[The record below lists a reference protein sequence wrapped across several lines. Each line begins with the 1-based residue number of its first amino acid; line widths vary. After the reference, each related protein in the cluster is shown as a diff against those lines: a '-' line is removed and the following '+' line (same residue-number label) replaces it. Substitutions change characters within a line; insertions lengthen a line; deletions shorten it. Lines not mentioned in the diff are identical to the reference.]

1 MTVWVPSYTER
12 AFNTTDEAEINRI
25 RAYIAKLRAELA
37 RVRSADPVEFW
48 WDEIARYQKAV
59 NTLSAIKPSKRTDDQ
74 VARLERYEKARD
86 NAIQQYRVAREP
98 KRTWID
104 ITPDIV
110 WAQTEFTQAAKTGP
124 GSFSITLKGNHEQ
137 FQGGEEIHFSIDDLR
152 SFGGWVTGVERGF
165 FFEDMASPK
174 TVLVGTDYN
183 ILFDR
188 LAVRNYPAEYTS
200 RDSAM
205 VLGPYLRWPDFPQG
219 TMDDDMINTI
229 LGVYCLPDLPLDFK
243 WSINTSE
250 DDDTI
255 DAGVTVR
262 AIASPA
268 PVTEW
273 SMPES
278 GSTLRRSF
286 QSISQITTGVWSID
300 ATMTLQYHD
309 RETATAPYPITDG
322 VGGISSRDLKVTS
335 DISNMVNDVLIWGT
349 LANDVKGEIMNWHEW
364 GGIDFWMKRYDYA
377 IKVAQAALAKLMKI
391 PASRRTAAQKRA
403 IVTYRNRIK
412 LYTARRA
419 DAISRQWDP
428 LSGLPRPENA
438 IVDSVKTWGR
448 WQLGEMR
455 QEIHHQDWLNIRGH
469 SILTRYDEPIIMATA
484 TVFEPGYQA
493 GQVVNVKSSAH
504 GIDTNLVIR
513 QMKIT
518 FAVPKEPH
526 DGFYYAYP
534 RYELVMGLD
543 PEAPWNIY
551 DYLPYPGEA
560 TPGLGGDVAGG

>member
-1 MTVWVPSYTER
+1 
-12 AFNTTDEAEINRI
+12 
-25 RAYIAKLRAELA
+25 
-37 RVRSADPVEFW
+37 
-48 WDEIARYQKAV
+48 
-59 NTLSAIKPSKRTDDQ
+59 
-74 VARLERYEKARD
+74 
-86 NAIQQYRVAREP
+86 
-98 KRTWID
+98 
-104 ITPDIV
+104 
-110 WAQTEFTQAAKTGP
+110 
-124 GSFSITLKGNHEQ
+124 
-137 FQGGEEIHFSIDDLR
+137 
-152 SFGGWVTGVERGF
+152 
-165 FFEDMASPK
+165 
-174 TVLVGTDYN
+174 
-183 ILFDR
+183 
-188 LAVRNYPAEYTS
+188 
-200 RDSAM
+200 
-205 VLGPYLRWPDFPQG
+205 
-219 TMDDDMINTI
+219 MDDHMIDTI
-229 LGVYCLPDLPLDFK
+229 LGEYCLPDLPLDFK

-268 PVTEW
+268 PVAPW
-273 SMPES
+273 AMPES

-309 RETATAPYPITDG
+309 RETVTAPFPITDG

-335 DISNMVNDVLIWGT
+335 DINSMVNDVLIWGT
-349 LANDVKGEIMNWHEW
+349 LANSVTGEIINWHEW

-391 PASRRTAAQKRA
+391 PVSRRTTAQKRA

-484 TVFEPGYQA
+484 TIFEPGYQA

-534 RYELVMGLD
+534 RYELVMGLE